1 MVILISLVK
10 LPQAMDVQYVVLQLK
25 CIYDPYL
32 GQRSDAGHSH
42 VTHTNKAGG
51 YSDEVWSRSLK
62 PRLSYGQLCHFTVK
76 MDI

>member
-1 MVILISLVK
+1 MLFYSRNAYMTPI
-10 LPQAMDVQYVVLQLK
+10 
-25 CIYDPYL
+25 YL

-42 VTHTNKAGG
+42 VTHTKKAGG